1 MTGAGGS
8 WDSLTYLRS
17 GLQLESE
24 ISRIEADIT
33 SPPAISPNSAML
45 DSGCIVTPVAYSKP
59 CRRSL
64 AVAQDISQST
74 KSDTGEYYRFL
85 IHSSTSQS
93 YIAKFC
99 QLLCVSGM
107 SVTFD

>member
-17 GLQLESE
+17 VLQLESE

-59 CRRSL
+59 SL

-74 KSDTGEYYRFL
+74 KSDTGECCRFL
-85 IHSSTSQS
+85 IYSSTSQS